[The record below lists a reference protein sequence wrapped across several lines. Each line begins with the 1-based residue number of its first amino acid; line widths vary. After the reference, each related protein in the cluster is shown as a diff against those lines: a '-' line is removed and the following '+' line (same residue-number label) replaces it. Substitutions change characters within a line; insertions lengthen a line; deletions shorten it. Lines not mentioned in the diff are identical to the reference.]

1 MLITLIVAVIVVF
14 FFKEQ
19 ILGLINPVLELWTRT
34 FSVANTY
41 MESVEEDLKRSS
53 KLNSAEKKHAAK
65 QKAET
70 LKGKGIT
77 IEDLNLD

>member
-1 MLITLIVAVIVVF
+1 MLITLIVVVVAF
-14 FFKEQ
+14 FLFKEQ

-65 QKAET
+65 QKIET
-70 LKGKGIT
+70 LKEQGIS
-77 IEDLNLD
+77 IEDLDID

>member
-1 MLITLIVAVIVVF
+1 MLTTLIVAAVIVFVF
-14 FFKEQ
+14 KNQ
-19 ILGLINPVLELWTRT
+19 ILALLEPVLELWTRT

-65 QKAET
+65 QKIET
-70 LKGKGIT
+70 LKEQGIS
-77 IEDLNLD
+77 IEDLDID